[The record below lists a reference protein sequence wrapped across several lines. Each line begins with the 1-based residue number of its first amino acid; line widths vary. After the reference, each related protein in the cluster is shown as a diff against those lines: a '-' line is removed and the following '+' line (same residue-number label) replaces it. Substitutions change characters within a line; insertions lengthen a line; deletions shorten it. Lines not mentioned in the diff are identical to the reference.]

1 MAMREANT
9 RLREGRELLLDA
21 GLVPSLA
28 VVTAAPAASNQVDMW
43 IWSFVDDQWRG
54 PQPGFTL
61 VPIRALM
68 VGLAIDV
75 AEAITRLARMV
86 DAARRARREC
96 FADSVGGRPKRL
108 LDIAV
113 ALTAL
118 TLACPLM
125 LVIAA
130 LVKLTTG
137 GPVIFAHPRVGFKG
151 KTFHCLKFRS
161 MIVDAD
167 AMLARHLA
175 ANPIAAQEWYEHH
188 KLKNDPR
195 ITPFGRLLRK
205 SSLDEL
211 PQLFNVLRGEMS
223 CVGPRPIVAAELAC
237 YGSRVGCY
245 LRARPGM
252 TGMWQVS
259 GRSTCSYRERVML
272 DRRYVRRWS
281 IWIDLAVL
289 LRTIPAVLEFDH
301 AA

>member
-1 MAMREANT
+1 MAMLEANT
-9 RLREGRELLLDA
+9 RVREGRELFLDD

-28 VVTAAPAASNQVDMW
+28 IATTAPAASNQVDMW
-43 IWSFVDDQWRG
+43 TWSFVHDEWRG

-86 DAARRARREC
+86 DAARRARREY

-113 ALTAL
+113 ALIAL
-118 TLACPLM
+118 MLSCPLM
-125 LVIAA
+125 LVVAA
-130 LVKLTTG
+130 LIKLTTG

-151 KTFHCLKFRS
+151 KTFRCYKFRS
-161 MIVDAD
+161 MVVDAD

-175 ANPIAAQEWYEHH
+175 ANPIAAQEWCEDH

-195 ITPFGRLLRK
+195 ITPLGRLLRK

-223 CVGPRPIVAAELAC
+223 CVGPRPIVAGELAR
-237 YGSRVGCY
+237 YGSRVGFY

-259 GRSTCSYRERVML
+259 GRSTCGYRERVML
-272 DRRYVRRWS
+272 DRAYARRWS
-281 IWIDLAVL
+281 IWLDLALL
-289 LRTIPAVLEFDH
+289 LRTIPAVLAFDH